1 MKHIRIRIFQRKGDT
16 FDAAALC
23 VRSLSIC
30 SHDSLEHVLDGSV
43 EVPHNFHEICQ
54 LDVVVASLDFAEV
67 TKANRSFMA
76 IRKSPEKSDLEQH
89 QPC

>member
-1 MKHIRIRIFQRKGDT
+1 M
-16 FDAAALC
+16 
-23 VRSLSIC
+23 
-30 SHDSLEHVLDGSV
+30 LDGSV